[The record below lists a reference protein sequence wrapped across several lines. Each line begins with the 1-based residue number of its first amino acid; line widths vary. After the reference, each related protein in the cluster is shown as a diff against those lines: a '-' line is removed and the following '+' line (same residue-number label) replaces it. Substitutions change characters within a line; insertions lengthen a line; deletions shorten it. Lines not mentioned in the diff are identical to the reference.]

1 MTRSGNAV
9 ATPLRRLSSWL
20 IDSISFAL
28 AGPAIFFAVAFL
40 SFTIDDILWDLPAW
54 GHLMGSVLLVV
65 VIYIIL
71 IGGYLLVS
79 ILTVMNEWQIVS
91 ILSPPIVLFIL
102 SIFAYI
108 YTSSFM
114 VVAVLAAISSLI
126 SYVIW
131 MLISF
136 SNGQTVGKRLVGIQ
150 AVRQSG
156 ESVGWGLMFVREVIK
171 SLLHLFLIGFIID
184 AIMLLSDKVEW
195 QSVSDRIAGTVVVH
209 AG

>member
-28 AGPAIFFAVAFL
+28 AGPAIFFAVVFL

-91 ILSPPIVLFIL
+91 ILSPPHCAVHTVNIRLHIYL
-102 SIFAYI
+102 LIYGCSCASGYIITHLICYLDAYSIWQR
-108 YTSSFM
+108 SDG
-114 VVAVLAAISSLI
+114 
-126 SYVIW
+126 
-131 MLISF
+131 
-136 SNGQTVGKRLVGIQ
+136 GQTIGRDSSGSTKRR
-150 AVRQSG
+150 VRWLG
-156 ESVGWGLMFVREVIK
+156 VDVR
-171 SLLHLFLIGFIID
+171 
-184 AIMLLSDKVEW
+184 
-195 QSVSDRIAGTVVVH
+195 
-209 AG
+209 